1 MGWWQ
6 DRTVQSGALIS
17 GPTHISTTEAFHTA
31 SPTPSQRLFTHVHKC
46 CSESSQVHMQQ
57 GDLPNVALESS
68 VQLPAFWQ
76 AAPACAPNES
86 HLSRIIQ
93 LGTGQ
98 AKQGFVEASA
108 NQQQSLGRSSLMCE
122 DPRPAPV
129 RQLPRRRPR
138 RRAFGTQTIHI
149 YLGPRKQRGLCHDP
163 FSGQD
168 GTWQQDRNQNQSPAT
183 AQPDTDLETAPT
195 RTGTS
200 GRVRN
205 RQSQK
210 PASEAEARVS

>member
-1 MGWWQ
+1 MTVSFWKSTPSCWATLSRKAFLRASPPCSLSLSRMLVTANLSQSSRILNGQGGSMAHQGSECWEGTKMGWWQ
-6 DRTVQSGALIS
+6 DGTVQSGALIS

-98 AKQGFVEASA
+98 AKQGFIEASA
-108 NQQQSLGRSSLMCE
+108 NHSSHW
-122 DPRPAPV
+122 A
-129 RQLPRRRPR
+129 
-138 RRAFGTQTIHI
+138 AAH
-149 YLGPRKQRGLCHDP
+149 
-163 FSGQD
+163 
-168 GTWQQDRNQNQSPAT
+168 
-183 AQPDTDLETAPT
+183 
-195 RTGTS
+195 
-200 GRVRN
+200 
-205 RQSQK
+205 
-210 PASEAEARVS
+210 